1 MIGQPAK
8 VLRPGDVRRALAWAS
23 RRRHGPRNRVMIL
36 LSVRAGLRAAEI
48 AGLTWTMV
56 LDASGQIGTVLELPA
71 AHAKCGSGRRIP
83 LHPELRSALAAL
95 RHETRDDRGPVVR
108 SERGRPMSPKSIVN
122 WFHAVYAAIG
132 L

>member
-8 VLRPGDVRRALAWAS
+8 VLRPGDVRHALAWAG

-56 LDASGQIGTVLELPA
+56 LDASGQTGTVLDLPA

-95 RHETRDDRGPVVR
+95 RREMRDDRGPVVR
-108 SERGRPMSPKSIVN
+108 SERGRPMS
-122 WFHAVYAAIG
+122 
-132 L
+132 